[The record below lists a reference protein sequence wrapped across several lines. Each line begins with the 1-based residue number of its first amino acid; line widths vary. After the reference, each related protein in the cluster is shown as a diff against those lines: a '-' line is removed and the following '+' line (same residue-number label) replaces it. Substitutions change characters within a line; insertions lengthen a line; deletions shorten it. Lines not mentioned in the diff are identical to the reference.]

1 MALKVPCP
9 NCGWRSSIEFAWGG
23 ELRPVAAPDVD
34 SEFARVFLRENVAGP
49 QDERW
54 FHLLGCRRWITVSR
68 DTTTNEVR

>member
-9 NCGWRSSIEFAWGG
+9 NCGWRPSTEFAWGG
-23 ELRPVAAPDVD
+23 ELRPVDAPDEEAD
-34 SEFARVFLRENVAGP
+34 FTRVFLPENTAGP

-54 FHLLGCRRWITVSR
+54 FHLLGCRRWITVTR